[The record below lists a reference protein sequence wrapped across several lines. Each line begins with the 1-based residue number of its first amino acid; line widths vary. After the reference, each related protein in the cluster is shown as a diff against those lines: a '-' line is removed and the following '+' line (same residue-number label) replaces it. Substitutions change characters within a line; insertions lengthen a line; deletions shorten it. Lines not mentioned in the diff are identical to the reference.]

1 MQIMGL
7 ISEMM
12 GISFGQA
19 DIYRRALEKMHKPA
33 NKKKV
38 EYFEENCV
46 KLAVERG
53 IPKEDAEYIK
63 GMILDNCGYAFNKC
77 ISGSEKIKRVKN
89 QYASLTIEEMYK
101 IKNDKEFAKSIGKI
115 NLYKKFNREG
125 YGKAYSMQ
133 DDGRLRLNDIKD
145 IRYSGV
151 KSVYK
156 ITTESGDNVKCTL
169 NHSFPTPSGKKLLLE
184 LKIGDELYIDVGYE
198 KQIYEKTGDTATKNI
213 PSKGKQ
219 GFRRGEEMDSSE
231 TTNGWL
237 FNQIRDEQ
245 QKNNCKCELC
255 NNLGQELHHKD
266 GNHRNNVI
274 ENFQWLCISCHKKQ
288 HYNKLGRIKKDQKGL
303 LTTTSKIVSI
313 EFIGNENVY
322 DVEMAN
328 PYHNFAVENGII
340 TGNSHAVCYSYISY
354 YTAYMKVHFPLIFH
368 KTMLNGNLGDFQAF
382 VDLAKEDGV
391 SLAPPHVN
399 YSGFTTE
406 IDFTKE
412 KTLRSGFNIVKGIGA
427 DPAADIKACAPYE
440 SINDFMERASS
451 KATNKKCVDALIKVG
466 AFDGLGIEYDKKYFN
481 SETFKDTNIKEKDG
495 KLFLSRK
502 QLLRWYEL
510 LIESKKQKGV
520 QNYEVPSGTIKNRF
534 VIEYELVLEDNDTYT
549 IPEPMLHTFGLD
561 KKGLKVTRKK
571 PKGYVKMYADENFPV
586 PEKCSKPLIGNIRE
600 INSIVTSALD
610 DYTMEMTENGFSFAK
625 HPLACYFNKIRPF
638 KDCFDGESI
647 VQAGIVTKIERRM
660 TKNNKEY
667 FWVSVL
673 TPHETVR
680 VTIWNNQLKKFGAVF
695 TLNNLVKVKGTK
707 GYGGMNCENAVVME
721 NRNRG
726 N

>member
-1 MQIMGL
+1 
-7 ISEMM
+7 
-12 GISFGQA
+12 
-19 DIYRRALEKMHKPA
+19 MHKPA

-63 GMILDNCGYAFNKC
+63 GMILDNCGYAFNK
-77 ISGSEKIKRVKN
+77 
-89 QYASLTIEEMYK
+89 
-101 IKNDKEFAKSIGKI
+101 
-115 NLYKKFNREG
+115 
-125 YGKAYSMQ
+125 
-133 DDGRLRLNDIKD
+133 
-145 IRYSGV
+145 
-151 KSVYK
+151 
-156 ITTESGDNVKCTL
+156 
-169 NHSFPTPSGKKLLLE
+169 
-184 LKIGDELYIDVGYE
+184 
-198 KQIYEKTGDTATKNI
+198 
-213 PSKGKQ
+213 
-219 GFRRGEEMDSSE
+219 
-231 TTNGWL
+231 
-237 FNQIRDEQ
+237 
-245 QKNNCKCELC
+245 
-255 NNLGQELHHKD
+255 
-266 GNHRNNVI
+266 
-274 ENFQWLCISCHKKQ
+274 
-288 HYNKLGRIKKDQKGL
+288 
-303 LTTTSKIVSI
+303 
-313 EFIGNENVY
+313 
-322 DVEMAN
+322 
-328 PYHNFAVENGII
+328 
-340 TGNSHAVCYSYISY
+340 SHAVCYSYISY

-399 YSGFTTE
+399 YSKFTTE

>member
-115 NLYKKFNREG
+115 DLYEKFNREG

-133 DDGRLRLNDIKD
+133 DDGRLRLNDVKD

-169 NHSFPTPSGKKLLLE
+169 NHSFPTPSGKKLVLE
-184 LKIGDELYIDVGYE
+184 LKIGDELYIDAGYE
-198 KQIYEKTGDTATKNI
+198 E
-213 PSKGKQ
+213 
-219 GFRRGEEMDSSE
+219 
-231 TTNGWL
+231 
-237 FNQIRDEQ
+237 
-245 QKNNCKCELC
+245 
-255 NNLGQELHHKD
+255 
-266 GNHRNNVI
+266 
-274 ENFQWLCISCHKKQ
+274 
-288 HYNKLGRIKKDQKGL
+288 
-303 LTTTSKIVSI
+303 LTTTSKIVNI
-313 EFIGNENVY
+313 ELVGNENVY

-340 TGNSHAVCYSYISY
+340 TGNSHAICYSYISY

-382 VDLAKEDGV
+382 VDLAKDDGV

-427 DPAADIKACAPYE
+427 DPAADIKSCAPYK

-610 DYTMEMTENGFSFAK
+610 DYTMEMTENGFSFAQ